1 MAALAVICLWAAYR
15 EVETTLI
22 RAGGD
27 RAIAAADQIASLFE
41 RSTAQSLSS
50 MRLVASD
57 PGIREY
63 VRNPSDGAR
72 GAVRAHLGT
81 LAPTAVRRIELWDT
95 TGSRLLEVIT
105 PASDPVSALVKLP
118 PQGSRP
124 FAAGV
129 GPLHLVDDVAFS
141 DLVVEVPSLPTAVGQ
156 TISPAPLGF
165 LLIRGTLTVNPPG
178 ALSRLAGRDAVVS
191 VGNQTGGLWTDL
203 SKLVP
208 MPPGDL
214 TRRGVTEYP
223 GAGGEWRLGAVA
235 PVRGTV
241 SAVWVDFP
249 RSTVVASAEA
259 FLFRMAGITLALLAM
274 TTVLVTVMSRR
285 ITTPLYDVAE
295 AADAIA
301 AGDFARRTATSRSD
315 EIGRVSRAFNAMTD
329 HVVAVQQRLADDARA
344 LGQSDARKSAVMA
357 GALDCIVSMDHLGN
371 IVEFNPAAER
381 TFGHSREEAIG
392 RSLADLLIPEP
403 MREHHRQGLARYLAT
418 GEGPVIGKR
427 IEVSALRKDG
437 SQCPVELAVV
447 AIAYDGP
454 PMFTGFLRDLTA
466 QRTAEAV
473 RLRSLQIE
481 EENKQVQEANR
492 LKGEFLA
499 NMSHELRTPL
509 NSIIGFAELMHKGK
523 VGPVSDTHAE
533 YLGDIVTSSRHLLQL
548 VNDVLDLAKVESGKM
563 DFRPERV
570 DLSKL
575 VAEVRSILRELAG
588 SKRIRIDT
596 SVAPDVTMV
605 VVDPARV
612 KQILYNYLSNAI
624 KFTPDV
630 GLVTVEIKP
639 EGAAFFR
646 IDVTDTGVG
655 IAEEDLAKLFIEF
668 QQLDAGLAKKYQGT
682 GLGLALT
689 RQLAE
694 SQGGHVG
701 VRSTAG
707 VGSTFWVVLPR
718 VMTPTSRGAPAVA
731 PKAFD
736 NGSGTV
742 PTVLIVDDDATALKL
757 ADANLREAGFRVLCA
772 DSAEGALSM
781 ASIHRPAA
789 VIVDLLMPRM
799 DGFEFVERFRQDK
812 SSADVPVVAWT
823 VKDLNADERD
833 RLERLAAEVV
843 LKRDGGVTTLLTALR
858 RLLSISP
865 AGPADGERALLVSRQ
880 PEAADR
886 LQLEDRSACRG
897 ETSGEGISHGR

>member
-1 MAALAVICLWAAYR
+1 MSP
-15 EVETTLI
+15 TT
-22 RAGGD
+22 
-27 RAIAAADQIASLFE
+27 
-41 RSTAQSLSS
+41 
-50 MRLVASD
+50 VK
-57 PGIREY
+57 
-63 VRNPSDGAR
+63 
-72 GAVRAHLGT
+72 
-81 LAPTAVRRIELWDT
+81 RIEVWSAAGT
-95 TGSRLLEVIT
+95 RLLEVST
-105 PASDPVSALVKLP
+105 PAPSKAGGSVKLP
-118 PQGSRP
+118 PPASRP
-124 FAAGV
+124 SAPGI
-129 GPLHLVDDVAFS
+129 GPLHFDDDMAFADIVA
-141 DLVVEVPSLPTAVGQ
+141 EVHAEAPAVGR
-156 TISPAPLGF
+156 PAPAALGF
-165 LLIRGTLTVNPPG
+165 LLVRGMLAVSPPD
-178 ALSRLAGRDAVVS
+178 ALSRLAGKDAVVS
-191 VGNQTGGLWTDL
+191 IGNQTGGLWTDL
-203 SKLVP
+203 SRLVP
-208 MPPGDL
+208 APPADPA
-214 TRRGVTEYP
+214 RRAWTEYR
-223 GAGGEWRLGAVA
+223 GAAGERRLGALS
-235 PVRGTV
+235 PIRGTQE
-241 SAVWVDFP
+241 AAWVNFP
-249 RSTVVASAEA
+249 RSTVVAPAEA
-259 FLFRMAGITLALLAM
+259 FLFRMGVTTLALLAM
-274 TTVLVTVMSRR
+274 TTVLVTMMSRR
-285 ITTPLYDVAE
+285 ITKPLHDVAE

-301 AGDFARRTATSRSD
+301 AGDFGRRTVTSRSD
-315 EIGRVSRAFNAMTD
+315 EIGRVSRAFNAMTE
-329 HVVAVQQRLADDARA
+329 HVVAVQRRLADDARA

-381 TFGHSREEAIG
+381 TFGHPREEAIG
-392 RSLADLLIPEP
+392 RSLADLLIPES
-403 MREHHRQGLARYLAT
+403 MRERHRQGLARYLAT

-437 SQCPVELAVV
+437 SECPVELAIV
-447 AIAYDGP
+447 AIEYDGP

-466 QRTAEAV
+466 QRTAEAA

-563 DFRPERV
+563 DFRPEPV

-596 SVAPDVTMV
+596 GVHPDLTMV

-639 EGAAFFR
+639 EGAALFR

-655 IAEEDLAKLFIEF
+655 IAEEDLGKLFVEF

-701 VRSTAG
+701 VRSMVG
-707 VGSTFWVVLPR
+707 VGSTFSVVLPR
-718 VMTPTSRGAPAVA
+718 VMTSTSRGASAAA
-731 PKAFD
+731 PKAVD
-736 NGSGTV
+736 NDPGTV
-742 PTVLIVDDDATALKL
+742 PTVLIVDDDPTALKL
-757 ADANLREAGFRVLCA
+757 ADANLRQAGFRVLCA
-772 DSAEGALSM
+772 DSVEGALSM
-781 ASIHRPAA
+781 ASTHHPAA
-789 VIVDLLMPRM
+789 VIVDLLMPRV
-799 DGFEFVERFRQDK
+799 DGFEFVERFRQEK
-812 SSADVPVVAWT
+812 NGADVPIVAWT
-823 VKDLNADERD
+823 VKDLSANERD
-833 RLERLAAEVV
+833 RLQSLSTEVV

-858 RLLSISP
+858 RLLSIEST
-865 AGPADGERALLVSRQ
+865 GPADGE
-880 PEAADR
+880 
-886 LQLEDRSACRG
+886 
-897 ETSGEGISHGR
+897 